1 MRIESKRWIYLVLG
15 TLINCIIGQTYA
27 WSVFVLPL
35 SKQFNWSLA
44 DVSVAFAIF
53 HSVSFIPIIVAGKLQ
68 DRVSPKAIIVS
79 GGVVYGLGMIGVG
92 FVQTLP
98 QLYLAYGVMGGLS
111 MGAIYSGVVPN
122 LVRFFPD
129 RRGMASGVL
138 AAGVGCA
145 ALLWAPV
152 SVNLIKAYTV
162 LPTFKMLGTFYLFG
176 ICLLGLLIETA
187 PDGFTPAGWVPSGQT
202 QKAMNIPDKDWKQM
216 LCDPLYYLFAGTIIM
231 GAISGL
237 MIIAH
242 ASPILQ
248 SVGGYSAVAAGSW
261 VGILALCNSSGRAGW
276 GLVSDRFGRMP
287 TMVVIYLIL
296 GAAMFWL
303 ASTPIAVIVPVLLV
317 GMSFGGF
324 MGQLA
329 SLTADAFGSRHLAM
343 NFGVM
348 FVPFSVGAFIG
359 PRFAASIKTASGNY
373 NQAFLIASVLCGVGI
388 VLAIIARRTL
398 QKRMAE
404 ANAPVLAPA
413 EVAQSS

>member
-1 MRIESKRWIYLVLG
+1 MRLESKRWIYLVLG
-15 TLINCIIGQTYA
+15 TLINFIIGQTYA

-35 SKQFNWSLA
+35 ANHFKWSLA

-53 HSVSFIPIIVAGKLQ
+53 HSVSFIPIVIAGKLQ
-68 DRVSPKAIIVS
+68 EKISPKAIIVC
-79 GGVVYGLGMIGVG
+79 GGLCYGLGMIGVG

-98 QLYLAYGVMGGLS
+98 QLYLAYGVVGGVS
-111 MGAIYSGVVPN
+111 MGIVYSGVVPN
-122 LVRFFPD
+122 IVRFFPD
-129 RRGMASGVL
+129 HRGMASGVL

-145 ALLWAPV
+145 ALVWAPV
-152 SVNLIKAYTV
+152 AVHMIKTYTV
-162 LPTFKMLGTFYLFG
+162 LSTFKMLGAFYLVG

-187 PDGFTPAGWVPSGQT
+187 PDGFAPAGWVPSGQT
-202 QKAMNIPDKDWKQM
+202 QKALSIPDKDWRQM
-216 LCDPLYYLFAGTIIM
+216 LGDPLYYVLAGTIIM

-237 MIIAH
+237 MIVAH

-296 GAAMFWL
+296 GGAMFWL
-303 ASTPIAVIVPVLLV
+303 ASTPFAVIVPVLLV
-317 GMSFGGF
+317 GMCFGGF

-329 SLTADAFGSRHLAM
+329 SLTADAFGSKYLAM
-343 NFGVM
+343 NFGIM

-359 PRFAASIKTASGNY
+359 PRFAAKIKTATGNY
-373 NQAFLIASVLCGVGI
+373 SQAFLIASALVLVGI
-388 VLAIIARRTL
+388 VLALVARKTM
-398 QKRMAE
+398 QKRMAATAE
-404 ANAPVLAPA
+404 PA
-413 EVAQSS
+413 LGARQAA